1 MKKTRIPA
9 YVAGLALLGPAAGS
23 IYAATAYHG
32 FTRLDPVAKTMI
44 LNSYVVVEGERIVEV
59 GRGVPPQHQGWS
71 YVDMSGRYALPG
83 MLDVHAHVTIGP
95 LEVEVKD
102 GAPQIRMRSNDSVT
116 RYSAVAALA
125 SGVTTIRN
133 PAGDPDVNARYAKKI
148 RSGEWLGPKA
158 LQAGFAFDAIAIQ
171 WLTFVAHNEQEWGR
185 EIEREKSLG
194 MQFVKLYSSLS
205 EKDIALGVKLA
216 HAHGMKTIAHL
227 DRVSWTR
234 AIELGVDA
242 LTHALPTSEALLP
255 ESARA
260 DYVASRAGPDAKFM
274 YHWFELADFDGPEF
288 QELVRLLVAR
298 KIPVDLTLRANE
310 LIYFFDQA
318 DSVLPLKDRL
328 YEHPSLRKNWLETMS
343 ASHSGWTEEDYRKAH
358 AVMPKVLEMARRFFQ
373 AGVLLYLGTDGT
385 GGGPDY
391 ARELELH
398 TQAGIPVWDVLA
410 MATHLGAERLGI
422 ANRAG
427 RIEPGREADI
437 VFLGS
442 NPINDI
448 KNIRDVKEVIV
459 NGVLHSADSLM
470 QQAEDLVVP

>member
-1 MKKTRIPA
+1 
-9 YVAGLALLGPAAGS
+9 
-23 IYAATAYHG
+23 
-32 FTRLDPVAKTMI
+32 
-44 LNSYVVVEGERIVEV
+44 
-59 GRGVPPQHQGWS
+59 
-71 YVDMSGRYALPG
+71 
-83 MLDVHAHVTIGP
+83 
-95 LEVEVKD
+95 
-102 GAPQIRMRSNDSVT
+102 
-116 RYSAVAALA
+116 
-125 SGVTTIRN
+125 
-133 PAGDPDVNARYAKKI
+133 
-148 RSGEWLGPKA
+148 
-158 LQAGFAFDAIAIQ
+158 
-171 WLTFVAHNEQEWGR
+171 
-185 EIEREKSLG
+185 

-205 EKDIALGVKLA
+205 EKDLALVVRLA

-310 LIYFFDQA
+310 LIYFFDQS

-343 ASHSGWTEEDYRKAH
+343 ASHTGWTEEDYRKAH
-358 AVMPKVLEMARRFFQ
+358 AVMPRVLEMARRLFQ

-398 TQAGIPVWDVLA
+398 TQAGIPAWDVLA
-410 MATHLGAERLGI
+410 MATHLAAERLGI

-427 RIEPGREADI
+427 RIEPGKEADI
-437 VFLGS
+437 AFLGS

-448 KNIRDVKEVIV
+448 KNIRDVKAVIV

-470 QQAEDLVVP
+470 HQAENLVAP